1 MTQVNMLQAKTN
13 LSKLVSMLLSGE
25 EDVIYIAK
33 NGEAVAQLT
42 RIEPKPKKKIGV
54 AKGKITVPDDFDKW
68 DSEVE
73 SMFDGEI

>member
-13 LSKLVSMLLSGE
+13 LSKLVGMLLNGE
-25 EDVIYIAK
+25 EDVIYIAR

-42 RIEPKPKKKIGV
+42 RIEPKPRKKIGV
-54 AKGKITVPDDFDKW
+54 AKGKITIPDDFDAW

-73 SMFDGEI
+73 NMFSGEI